1 MHRDIGIEECYQTA
15 PIIFNNER
23 GAVYMNKEEL
33 RYIWKKEE
41 EMAHIVGWDFSHIH
55 ERYDEERDLSWDY
68 EKSIRDYL
76 MKDDCILDYDTGG
89 GEFVLSLGHP
99 YDKTYVTEGFL
110 PNVELCK
117 KRLLPLGIHFKECH
131 DPSHIPYND
140 EMFDMI
146 MNRHGDFN
154 VEEFYR
160 LLKEGGM
167 VITEQVGCYNDR
179 DLVEMVLPETDML
192 FPDLY
197 LRKQKE
203 IFENKGFHI
212 IEAKED
218 FRPIYF
224 YDVGAFVWYAHI
236 IEWEFPNFSV
246 DRCFERLL
254 KMQEMIENKGRIEGT
269 IHRYLI
275 IAKK

>member
-1 MHRDIGIEECYQTA
+1 
-15 PIIFNNER
+15 
-23 GAVYMNKEEL
+23 
-33 RYIWKKEE
+33 
-41 EMAHIVGWDFSHIH
+41 
-55 ERYDEERDLSWDY
+55 
-68 EKSIRDYL
+68 

-167 VITEQVGCYNDR
+167 V
-179 DLVEMVLPETDML
+179 LPETDMP

-224 YDVGAFVWYAHI
+224 YNVGAFVWYAHI

-254 KMQEMIENKGRIEGT
+254 KMQETIENKGRIEGT